1 MHRENRDTDELVRCL
16 KAGAESPSRDGN
28 KWADL
33 NARRHLLFRGSR
45 NFPGEFQNGEI
56 AVAVFFFFFLR
67 RRCHGAPEERRI
79 RRGDVRRETA
89 SHDVAVFIR
98 RHVCF
103 FLFSKLPFFSDTPA
117 VTAFSSPSGAA
128 VAAGAGAKWKMSLK
142 PNGQTWHWKGNNY
155 LCRGSYSGSVNGSAD
170 EGFFLH
176 GRLCSDQHHGLPLNG
191 TQPRVGVLIARRGIA
206 KCFSAS
212 AHVLAS
218 ALGPFTN
225 SQSHARKVNAYV
237 TFVQF
242 FKLSNSK
249 NRVSGFLWK
258 KKKKI
263 KFFQNNFFYYLY
275 QIYAKYMP
283 NTKHLIAL
291 NLVEWS

>member
-1 MHRENRDTDELVRCL
+1 MRGATCYLEARGISLENFKTAKLL
-16 KAGAESPSRDGN
+16 SP
-28 KWADL
+28 
-33 NARRHLLFRGSR
+33 F
-45 NFPGEFQNGEI
+45 
-56 AVAVFFFFFLR
+56 FFFFFLR

-103 FLFSKLPFFSDTPA
+103 FFVVQIAFFSDTPA
-117 VTAFSSPSGAA
+117 VTAFSSPSGAG
-128 VAAGAGAKWKMSLK
+128 VAAGACAKWKMSLK

-176 GRLCSDQHHGLPLNG
+176 GRLCSDQHHGLPLN
-191 TQPRVGVLIARRGIA
+191 ARRGIA

-258 KKKKI
+258 KKKLNSKAVNT
-263 KFFQNNFFYYLY
+263 FFQNIFFYYLY
-275 QIYAKYMP
+275 QIYAKYQTSDYIKFSRM
-283 NTKHLIAL
+283 KL
-291 NLVEWS
+291 N